1 MGGWGAVV
9 RATIGLK
16 LLPGY
21 GRRQCV
27 DCYADEKLCGDC
39 SKTVEQP
46 GGRAVFRLGG
56 WGSLEEQVQEV
67 VRLSGMLCLGK
78 GCIMAAGAAA
88 LKLRWR
94 GVCVGVLR
102 WMRGVCTLRHVAN
115 HMSRLRPMREAAGAW
130 RRRIMRVKKLVS
142 AEEMARKATM
152 SSVRLS
158 AFSAWRY
165 TTYLSFLEQV
175 ALPQR
180 RLVSVVECWRGE
192 VLSRRLIIK
201 MCLRSWRDVVLSP
214 LMQQWKQAKL
224 KAEGKLMA
232 HAKASLRL
240 CFVEWHF
247 TRCISVYELRSRQA
261 YALQWMISA
270 VNTSRGPRIVA
281 LAFRGASLGRRFASE
296 WHRVA
301 ASSARY
307 LSNQCP
313 INRLQYF
320 LHDIVYDRFQ

>member
-9 RATIGLK
+9 RATRGLK

-21 GRRQCV
+21 GGRQCV
-27 DCYADEKLCGDC
+27 DCYADAKVCGSC
-39 SKTVEQP
+39 SKRGKQP

-56 WGSLEEQVQEV
+56 WGTLEEQVQEV
-67 VRLSGMLCLGK
+67 VRLSGKLRLGK
-78 GCIMAAGAAA
+78 GCTMAAGAAV
-88 LKLRWR
+88 LELRWR

-102 WMRGVCTLRHVAN
+102 WMRGVCSLRRAAN
-115 HMSRLRPMREAAGAW
+115 HMSRLRPMRVAAGAW
-130 RRRIMRVKKLVS
+130 RRRMVRIKRLVS
-142 AEEMARKATM
+142 AEEMARKATIRRVM
-152 SSVRLS
+152 LV

-165 TTYLSFLEQV
+165 TTYLSFLGHV

-180 RLVSVVECWRGE
+180 RLMSVVECWRGE
-192 VLSRRLIIK
+192 VLSRRLITK
-201 MCLRSWRDVVLSP
+201 MCLRSWRDVVSSP
-214 LMQQWKQAKL
+214 SRRKWKQVKL
-224 KAEGKLMA
+224 KAEGKLLA
-232 HAKASLRL
+232 HAKASLWL

-270 VNTSRGPRIVA
+270 VNAARGPRIVA
-281 LAFRGASLGRRFASE
+281 LAFRGASLGRRFAAE

-307 LSNQCP
+307 LYLPSHSL
-313 INRLQYF
+313 I
-320 LHDIVYDRFQ
+320 DRFQ